1 MSAVDNNQ
9 KQVHLPDE
17 GAVDDRNTLE
27 GQMVSSINTSR
38 LAHIIA
44 SQTRKHLFGMEYPA
58 SKVGLFRYAQRSG
71 APEIVLQ
78 ALDKLP
84 PKSYRS
90 LAHVV
95 SEMKIFS
102 HV

>member
-1 MSAVDNNQ
+1 MVR
-9 KQVHLPDE
+9 LPDE

-27 GQMVSSINTSR
+27 SQMVSTINTPK
-38 LAHIIA
+38 LAHVIA

-58 SKVGLFRYAQRSG
+58 SKVGLFRHAQQSG

-78 ALDKLP
+78 AIDKLP
-84 PKSYRS
+84 PMSYRS

-102 HV
+102 PQS

>member
-1 MSAVDNNQ
+1 MGVTNDQ
-9 KQVHLPDE
+9 KQVHLPSE
-17 GAVDDRNTLE
+17 GVVDDRNTLE
-27 GQMVSSINTSR
+27 GQMVSTINTTHI
-38 LAHIIA
+38 AHVIA

-78 ALDKLP
+78 SIDKLP

-90 LAHVV
+90 LAHVI

-102 HV
+102 HA